1 MRSPLKPTT
10 TKHLGMG
17 VLVVASMTLLG
28 ACSSTGALL
37 PEGEMALLAEMPAA
51 LYTVPEAVAGGHAAW
66 AGGHAAWAGG
76 HAAWA
81 GGHAAWAGGDFEVTR
96 AENYDAWK
104 QVHLDTAQ
112 QLAPNLGAGVMVA
125 VIDTGIDLEHPIFA
139 GHLVDASLWKD
150 FVDGD
155 STPQEVGTAGADM
168 GFGHGTGVAATV
180 LQVAPKALILPIRV
194 LKPDGSGN
202 TANVGAAIQYA
213 VSKGAK
219 IINMSLGTN
228 DFDCN
233 IQKTIAVSVPDS
245 VIVVASAGN
254 NATMEETFPAVTSK
268 QSPNSYYAQNKAVKA
283 QLKACGITPSMNSG
297 VNTRTIGVGSVSTVM
312 RDQKSSFSAYG
323 KGLEM
328 LAPGENIFTAVPGG
342 QVGAWSGTSF
352 AAPMVSGALALAMGQ
367 KLNPSIDPN
376 KLGEQ
381 VAISADRID
390 TANPK
395 FAGQDYFGFGRLN
408 IENFLKKVLAP

>member
-1 MRSPLKPTT
+1 M
-10 TKHLGMG
+10 
-17 VLVVASMTLLG
+17 VASVALLG

-37 PEGEMALLAEMPAA
+37 PEGETALLGRPTAA

-112 QLAPNLGAGVMVA
+112 QLAPKLGAGVVVA
-125 VIDTGIDLEHPIFA
+125 VIDTGIDLEHPVFA

-155 STPQEVGTAGADM
+155 STPQEVGTAGVDM

-180 LQVAPKALILPIRV
+180 LQVAPRASILPIRV
-194 LKPDGSGN
+194 LKPDGSGS
-202 TANVGAAIQYA
+202 TENVGLAIQYA
-213 VSKGAK
+213 VAKGAK
-219 IINMSLGTN
+219 IINLSLGTN
-228 DFDCN
+228 GFDCN
-233 IQKTIAVSVPDS
+233 IQKTIAAFVPESV
-245 VIVVASAGN
+245 VVVASAGN

-268 QSPNSYYAQNKAVKA
+268 QSPNSYYSQNKAVKA
-283 QLKACGITPSMNSG
+283 QLKSCGITPSMSSG
-297 VNTRTIGVGSVSTVM
+297 VNTRTIGVGSVSTVI
-312 RDQKSSFSAYG
+312 RDQKSSFTAYG
-323 KGLEM
+323 RGLEM
-328 LAPGENIFTAVPGG
+328 LAPGENIFTAVPGS
-342 QVGAWSGTSF
+342 QIGAWSGTSF

-367 KLNPSIDPN
+367 TLNPSIDPN

-381 VAISADRID
+381 VAVSSDKID
-390 TANPK
+390 AANPK
-395 FAGQDYFGFGRLN
+395 YAGLDYFGFGRLN
-408 IENFLKKVLAP
+408 IETFLKNVLAP